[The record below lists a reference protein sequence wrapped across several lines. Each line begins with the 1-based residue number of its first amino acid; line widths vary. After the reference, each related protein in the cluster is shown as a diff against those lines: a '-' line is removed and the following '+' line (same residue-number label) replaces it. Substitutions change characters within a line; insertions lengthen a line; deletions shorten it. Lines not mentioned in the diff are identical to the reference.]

1 MRRLSAP
8 DNGSKRTSGAR
19 TLHAS
24 GVTKRFPYGDQVQHA
39 VNGILFDLDDT
50 LLDHLGASRAAV
62 LAYAASLPDWT
73 RDEAATLDH
82 WFAMENE
89 HFARYLTGE
98 YTMQE
103 QRRARLRGFLDLPE
117 ASNDAL
123 DEQFERYLEHYEGS
137 WQAFPGAPELVLRL
151 LDDGFR
157 VGILTNG
164 ASQQQRAKIAAIG
177 LDDPRL
183 VVCVSEELPAPKPSP
198 LAFAAACAALVLPP
212 DQVLMVGD
220 NPATDI
226 EGALAA
232 GLHAVHVSPEPP
244 TNRPAWGSEVRRIS
258 TVTELQL
265 SPNRT

>member
-1 MRRLSAP
+1 MRPAI
-8 DNGSKRTSGAR
+8 K
-19 TLHAS
+19 
-24 GVTKRFPYGDQVQHA
+24 
-39 VNGILFDLDDT
+39 GILFDLDDT
-50 LLDHLGASRAAV
+50 LLDHIGASRTAV
-62 LAYAASLPDWT
+62 LAYAATLPDWT

-103 QRRARLRGFLDLPE
+103 QRRARLRGFLDLPDTDD
-117 ASNDAL
+117 DAL

-151 LDDGFR
+151 LDDGFQ

-164 ASQQQRAKIAAIG
+164 ASRQQRAKITAIG

-198 LAFAAACAALVLPP
+198 LAFAAACTALDLPP

-220 NPATDI
+220 NPVTDI

-232 GLHAVHVSPEPP
+232 GLHAAHVSREGVAD
-244 TNRPAWGSEVRRIS
+244 RPGWDSRVQRIS
-258 TVTELQL
+258 VVTELQL
-265 SPNRT
+265 SPHPT